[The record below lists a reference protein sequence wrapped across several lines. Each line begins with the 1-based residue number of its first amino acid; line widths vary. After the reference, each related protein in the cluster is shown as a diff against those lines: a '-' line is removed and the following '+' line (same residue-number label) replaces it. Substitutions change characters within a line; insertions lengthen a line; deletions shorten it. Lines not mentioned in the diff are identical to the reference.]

1 MSVSPVN
8 VLVVFYSCCGD
19 TEKLALAAA
28 VGAVQA
34 RGSIRM
40 RRLTDRGDD
49 VTECREALSRMRR
62 EYVPPT
68 AMDVL
73 WADAVIVAMN
83 KKVAG
88 VVENAAEATTWARNI
103 TSRTRSIKDGV

>member
-1 MSVSPVN
+1 MS
-8 VLVVFYSCCGD
+8 
-19 TEKLALAAA
+19 
-28 VGAVQA
+28 
-34 RGSIRM
+34 
-40 RRLTDRGDD
+40 
-49 VTECREALSRMRR
+49 
-62 EYVPPT
+62 PPT

-88 VVENAAEATTWARNI
+88 LVESAAEATTWARNI